1 VDRLVAATFA
11 AAHSSLD
18 MAIKTAIHLAVVAV
32 QLTLIG
38 VFFYEP
44 ARLAHAGAACR
55 GRGTILAHHQV
66 RLTFNDYASRSPS
79 SPCRQPT
86 FSAANVGLC
95 ASPVT

>member
-38 VFFYEP
+38 VFFMNLRGSP
-44 ARLAHAGAACR
+44 TLVRLAAAAGLYWLIIR
-55 GRGTILAHHQV
+55 FV
-66 RLTFNDYASRSPS
+66 SPS
-79 SPCRQPT
+79 MITRLEARAVR
-86 FSAANVGLC
+86 AANPLFRPPMLAC
-95 ASPVT
+95 APAP